1 MNIFIV
7 SGLSGSGKS
16 IALQA
21 LEDLGYY
28 CIDNLPAVLLA
39 EFAGQLLNS
48 EGAKIDRAA
57 VSIDSRNQLFLES
70 LPEHLHKLHAL
81 GIDYRIIF
89 LEADDRALVKRFS
102 ETRRKH
108 PLSNDDTS
116 LLESIRQERELLAPL
131 SDHASRRI
139 NTAATT
145 PHELRRMVRDI
156 AGGEQPSGAVLM
168 FESFGYK
175 HGTPLDADF
184 VFDVR
189 CLPNPHWQPEL
200 RPMTGL
206 DSPVIEFLESHA
218 PVIKMVE
225 QIQSFIE
232 YWLPSFEAENRSYIT
247 IAIGCTGGQHRS
259 VYISQKLS
267 DYFAHKQ
274 IHVQTRHRELKL
286 RDANEQNKHD
296 GGIPAVAAIK

>member
-39 EFAGQLLNS
+39 EFADQVLKHDS
-48 EGAKIDRAA
+48 AKVDRAA

-70 LPEHLHKLHAL
+70 LPEHLQKLHGL
-81 GIDYRIIF
+81 GIDYHIIF

-116 LLESIRQERELLAPL
+116 LLESIGQERELLAPL

-139 NTAATT
+139 NTTTTT

-200 RPMTGL
+200 RLQTGL

-225 QIQSFIE
+225 QIKSFIE

-267 DYFAHKQ
+267 DYFANRQ
-274 IHVQTRHRELKL
+274 IHVQTRHRELKPQHTGEHQTHNGL
-286 RDANEQNKHD
+286 TQ
-296 GGIPAVAAIK
+296 PLAAIK